1 MLHNIK
7 LLSPIYSP
15 VCFCVTVTTERVRLQ
30 VIIKFN
36 IKLIA
41 SLGIMSYICVDKY
54 QSFGGNSGAFL
65 FNVEDLF
72 TTSQFL
78 LILSIFN

>member
-7 LLSPIYSP
+7 LLSPICSP

-30 VIIKFN
+30 VILKFS

-41 SLGIMSYICVDKY
+41 SLDIMSYIRVDKY
-54 QSFGGNSGAFL
+54 QSFGGNPGAFL

-72 TTSQFL
+72 TASQFL
-78 LILSIFN
+78 LILLIFN